1 MSRASNDPNERF
13 SDRYM
18 ASGAAAM
25 IDAEREVLG
34 SDYQANGY
42 TTLSQAERIGVELGL
57 GAGDRLLDVGSGCGY
72 PGLYLAHRFGCSVT
86 SIDPVVSGAT
96 TAAAR
101 AERDG
106 LVDRHVAVVGL
117 GTALPFR
124 DRSLDAIVHVD
135 VMC

>member
-1 MSRASNDPNERF
+1 
-13 SDRYM
+13 
-18 ASGAAAM
+18 M

-72 PGLYLAHRFGCSVT
+72 PGLYLAHRFGSSVT

-96 TAAAR
+96 SAAAR
-101 AERDG
+101 AERMVSSIAMSPWSG
-106 LVDRHVAVVGL
+106 WGS
-117 GTALPFR
+117 TA
-124 DRSLDAIVHVD
+124 RSAIAAS
-135 VMC
+135 MRSCTST